1 MSTSTL
7 NEKVLKYTSS
17 LLSDIQSKSSIEQI
31 HQIKISKNDVMK
43 SQIEKILTTL
53 GEANQPTL
61 CFGITRDVQKLISII
76 EIVKQKKTRGGSKLH
91 QYNCLLRVR
100 TKVNPYQK
108 STSKNGVE
116 VVDFSKALK
125 VAGVDYDNN
134 GSRGE
139 DIQEEKDNDE
149 KETERKDED
158 EEEEEEDGFTSD
170 DDGMSEES
178 QGQKA
183 YDEIQRK
190 RKSMKKEQKRQERED
205 KITKTQEE
213 KEAQREIK
221 GDKMYDVPVM
231 FILLSGIDL
240 SSYLDKD
247 WTIQS

>member
-7 NEKVLKYTSS
+7 NEKVFKYISS

-31 HQIKISKNDVMK
+31 HYIKISKNDVMK

-53 GEANQPTL
+53 GETNQPTL

-76 EIVKQKKTRGGSKLH
+76 EIVKQKKTRGRSKLH

-100 TKVNPYQK
+100 TKINPYQK
-108 STSKNGVE
+108 LTSKNGVE
-116 VVDFSKALK
+116 VVDFSNALK
-125 VAGVDYDNN
+125 VAGVDYDNS
-134 GSRGE
+134 GSCGE
-139 DIQEEKDNDE
+139 DIQEEKDE
-149 KETERKDED
+149 DED
-158 EEEEEEDGFTSD
+158 EEEEEDGFTSD
-170 DDGMSEES
+170 DDGMSEEF
-178 QGQKA
+178 QGQEA
-183 YDEIQRK
+183 YDEIQKK
-190 RKSMKKEQKRQERED
+190 RKLMKKEQKRQERED

-213 KEAQREIK
+213 KKAQREIK